1 MRQIWRYC
9 IPPLVIILA
18 ADFALAGPLELQLE
32 QAVRN
37 GTVERAEELLEQGAD
52 VKWNNPISSVPLLC
66 RAITRQDTAMVQ
78 LLLKH
83 GAAVEPRDTRTAINW
98 ATKFGTSEIVA
109 MFLDQGTDLRRG
121 EGKECSCLQLA
132 VHRGDCAVIKELL
145 GKFSDEELSRDFGW
159 SSLMISSFRG
169 DLRAGKESLPLANC
183 ASRTKSGI
191 TPLMAAV
198 CSGQVSLIDDLI
210 GRGARIETYDRYGRT
225 ALHWAIQNGKRE
237 AAERIIA
244 VKGNV
249 QELEKQGL
257 STVITAVKAGDTD
270 MVRLLVDHGARVDVS
285 SRFGATPLG
294 QAAEHGQLGLVRFF
308 LSKGVSAKTGLWS
321 DDLRVEQ
328 APPDRVRDAMRFPQG
343 RGASPHLGFYR
354 LDLPLVM
361 AARSGNREVV
371 ELLLASGADINAL
384 NREGLTALAAA
395 AAARH
400 QDTVTFLLE
409 KGADVN
415 GGSQS
420 GRPPLR
426 MAAAK
431 GDMPLV
437 TLFLEHRAHIDGGK
451 VHGESPLAAAA
462 ENGHADV
469 VALLIERGADVNWAG
484 YRKKTPLH
492 AAAVSGNIEIVKLL
506 LEHGAHVTTDKKTQS
521 NPLAVAARYGHLEI
535 VRLLLQEQPAT
546 RSKDIAVGKAIES
559 AAGRDAQQILEMLL
573 PVELDGRVRSYAI
586 SKAMENAAK
595 NGQLPLL
602 KWLLEQRQKF
612 GASKIDWA
620 WLLDAAARARQKEAV
635 EMLVHAGAD
644 INARHQVYGRS
655 ALEGA
660 VASGARS
667 MVDFV
672 LSLGADPDNL
682 TERTRVS
689 LGGRDEA
696 AKLVEKMVERTG
708 KPPTPQ
714 SLASVLDQV
723 VIGGSPDAIRY
734 LLELGADPCKMRRTN
749 VRNLAFS
756 LRCDYDALQA
766 LELAVSRSKCRG
778 YEPLTWP

>member
-9 IPPLVIILA
+9 IPLLVSIFA
-18 ADFALAGPLELQLE
+18 ADFALAGPLEVQLE

-37 GTVERAEELLEQGAD
+37 GIVERAEELLVQGAD
-52 VKWNNPISSVPLLC
+52 VKWKNPVSSVRLLY
-66 RAITRQDTAMVQ
+66 RAITRQDTAMVR

-83 GAAVEPRDTRTAINW
+83 GAALEPRDTRIAINW
-98 ATKFGTSEIVA
+98 AAKFGTSEIVA
-109 MFLDQGTDLRRG
+109 MLLDQGADPRRG
-121 EGKECSCLQLA
+121 EGRECSCLQLA

-145 GKFSDEELSRDFGW
+145 GKFSDEELSKDFGW
-159 SSLMISSFRG
+159 NSLMISSFRG
-169 DLRAGKESLPLANC
+169 DLRAAKESVPLANC

-198 CSGQVSLIDDLI
+198 CSGEAGLIDDLI
-210 GRGARIETYDRYGRT
+210 GRGAHIETYDRYGRT
-225 ALHWAIQNGKRE
+225 ALHWAIQNGKRD
-237 AAERIIA
+237 AAKRIIA

-249 QELEKQGL
+249 QELEKHGL
-257 STVITAVKAGDTD
+257 STVITAVKARDAD

-285 SRFGATPLG
+285 SRFGGTPLG
-294 QAAEHGQLGLVRFF
+294 QAAERGQLGLVRFL
-308 LSKGVSAKTGLWS
+308 LSKGVSAKTALWS
-321 DDLRVEQ
+321 DDLRVEK

-343 RGASPHLGFYR
+343 RGVSPHLAFYR

-371 ELLLASGADINAL
+371 ELLLASGAEINAV

-400 QDTVTFLLE
+400 QDIVAFLLA

-426 MAAAK
+426 MAAAN

-437 TLFLEHRAHIDGGK
+437 SLFLEHRAHIDGGK

-469 VALLIERGADVNWAG
+469 VALLIQRKADVNWAG

-492 AAAVSGNIEIVKLL
+492 AAVVSGNIEIVKQL

-535 VRLLLQEQPAT
+535 VRLLLQKKPAT
-546 RSKDIAVGKAIES
+546 GSKDMAVARAIES
-559 AAGRDAQQILEMLL
+559 AAGRDAQQILEVLL
-573 PVELDGRVRSYAI
+573 EVELDGRVRSYAI
-586 SKAMENAAK
+586 SKAIENAAK

-602 KWLLEQRQKF
+602 KWLLEQRREL

-620 WLLDAAARARQKEAV
+620 WPLDAAARARQKEAV

-644 INARHQVYGRS
+644 INARQQVYGRS

-660 VASGARS
+660 VASGSRS

-682 TERTRVS
+682 AERSRVS
-689 LGGRDEA
+689 LGGRDKA
-696 AKLVEKMVERTG
+696 AQLVEKMVERTG

-714 SLASVLDQV
+714 SLVSILDQV

-778 YEPLTWP
+778 YEPLSWP